1 MIRALT
7 LLLIGQLL
15 IGLNSSGE
23 AAGAPAAKGDAESG
37 AEDPTQPFKTAPSAS
52 FVALPEDILLSM
64 RNRILEQRG
73 EAPVNPVE
81 SGGH

>member
-23 AAGAPAAKGDAESG
+23 AAGAPAEKSD
-37 AEDPTQPFKTAPSAS
+37 AEDPTQSFKTTRSAS
-52 FVALPEDILLSM
+52 YVALPDAILLSM

-73 EAPVNPVE
+73 EAPEEPVE